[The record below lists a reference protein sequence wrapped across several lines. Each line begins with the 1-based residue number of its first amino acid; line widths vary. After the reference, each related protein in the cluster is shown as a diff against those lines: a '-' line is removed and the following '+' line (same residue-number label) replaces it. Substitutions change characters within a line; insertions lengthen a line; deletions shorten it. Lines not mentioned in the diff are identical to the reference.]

1 MTGKA
6 SIEIVGLREFQRALK
21 DVEAGFPRQLRL
33 IFNEATGLIV
43 DYSKAH
49 IEVRSGRAKASIKAR
64 SSQRTAAVA
73 IGGSRAPYTPWLD
86 FGGEGRRRGRPA
98 ARPFIREGRYVYR
111 GLRLHHDDITTVM
124 AKGIAELANAAGLE
138 VS

>member
-1 MTGKA
+1 MSA
-6 SIEIVGLREFQRALK
+6 RIDIVGLREVQRSLREV
-21 DVEAGFPRQLRL
+21 DAGLPKQIRL

-49 IEVRSGRAKASIKAR
+49 IEVRSGRAKGSIKAR

-86 FGGEGRRRGRPA
+86 FGGEGRRRGRPS
-98 ARPFIREGRYVYR
+98 ARPFIREGRYVYK
-111 GLRLHHDDITTVM
+111 GLRLHHDDITAIM
-124 AKGIAELANAAGLE
+124 SKGLTELVQSAGLE

>member
-1 MTGKA
+1 MSARIDIT
-6 SIEIVGLREFQRALK
+6 GLREVQRALREV
-21 DVEAGFPRQLRL
+21 DAGLPKQIRL

-49 IEVRSGRAKASIKAR
+49 IEVKSGRAKASIKAR

-73 IGGSRAPYTPWLD
+73 IGGGRAPYTPWLD
-86 FGGEGRRRGRPA
+86 FGGEGRRRGRPS
-98 ARPFIREGRYVYR
+98 ARPFIREGRYVYK
-111 GLRLHHDDITTVM
+111 GLRLHHDDITAIM
-124 AKGIAELANAAGLE
+124 SKGLTELVQSAGLE

>member
-1 MTGKA
+1 MTA
-6 SIEIVGLREFQRALK
+6 DRIQIAGLKEFQRSLREV
-21 DVEAGFPRQLRL
+21 DAGFPKQLRL

-43 DYSKAH
+43 DYSRAH
-49 IEVRSGRAKASIKAR
+49 IAVRSGRAKASIKAR

-86 FGGEGRRRGRPA
+86 FGGEGRRRGRPS

-111 GLRLHHDDITTVM
+111 GLRLHRDDITALM
-124 AKGIAELANAAGLE
+124 AKGMTELARSAGLE

>member
-1 MTGKA
+1 VSA
-6 SIEIVGLREFQRALK
+6 RIDIVGLREVQRSLREV
-21 DVEAGFPRQLRL
+21 DAGLPKQIRL

-49 IEVRSGRAKASIKAR
+49 IEVKSGRAKASIKAR

-73 IGGSRAPYTPWLD
+73 IGGGRAPYTPWLD
-86 FGGEGRRRGRPA
+86 FGGEGRRRGRPS
-98 ARPFIREGRYVYR
+98 ARPFIREGRYVYK
-111 GLRLHHDDITTVM
+111 GLRLHHDDITAIM
-124 AKGIAELANAAGLE
+124 SKGLTELVQSAGLE

>member
-1 MTGKA
+1 VTA
-6 SIEIVGLREFQRALK
+6 RIDIVGLREVQRSLREV
-21 DVEAGFPRQLRL
+21 DAGLPKQIRL

-86 FGGEGRRRGRPA
+86 FGGEGRRRGRPS
-98 ARPFIREGRYVYR
+98 ARPFIREGRYVYK
-111 GLRLHHDDITTVM
+111 GLRLHHDDITAIM
-124 AKGIAELANAAGLE
+124 SKGLIELVQSAGLE

>member
-1 MTGKA
+1 VTA
-6 SIEIVGLREFQRALK
+6 RIDITGLREVQRSLREV
-21 DVEAGFPRQLRL
+21 DAGLPKQIRL

-86 FGGEGRRRGRPA
+86 FGGEGRRRGRPS
-98 ARPFIREGRYVYR
+98 ARPFIREGRYVYK
-111 GLRLHHDDITTVM
+111 GLRLHHDDITAIM
-124 AKGIAELANAAGLE
+124 SKGLTDLVKSAGLE